1 MIASCTAYSI
11 GFTLVLERFY
21 EVLYWGSGN
30 TVVRLLDLRSSIG
43 FALLSTSVDG
53 VWWAGCF
60 EVRGRSRGLLWFERT
75 IISEVLMLLIQ
86 R

>member
-43 FALLSTSVDG
+43 FALLSTSVAG

-60 EVRGRSRGLLWFERT
+60 EARGRSRGLLWFERT